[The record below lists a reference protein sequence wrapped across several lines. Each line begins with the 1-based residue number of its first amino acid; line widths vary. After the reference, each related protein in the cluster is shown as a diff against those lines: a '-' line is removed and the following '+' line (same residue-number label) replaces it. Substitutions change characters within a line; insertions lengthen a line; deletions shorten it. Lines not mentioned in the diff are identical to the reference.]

1 MRRKDAAPLRCGK
14 FASKVVCRRSGQF
27 VGLNFW
33 LFAGVASIA
42 ALAQAGC
49 VHSSA
54 PPVWGYYDQCAAAN
68 PSFLAMAECGRQKRL
83 AECVPTNSC
92 SPEGTVFM
100 DYVDSL
106 ALSVKSKKLTEAEA
120 MRRYAEYKSGGASTC
135 ARVGAEV
142 KC

>member
-1 MRRKDAAPLRCGK
+1 MNAAPLRRGK
-14 FASKVVCRRSGQF
+14 LAANLACRSPVRF
-27 VGLNFW
+27 VRLDLR
-33 LFAGVASIA
+33 LFAGAALIA
-42 ALAQAGC
+42 AFAQAGC

-54 PPVWGYYDQCAAAN
+54 PPVWDYYDKCAAAN
-68 PSFLAMAECGRQKRL
+68 PAFLAMAECGRQKRL

-120 MRRYAEYKSGGASTC
+120 MRRYAEYKSCGASTC
-135 ARVGAEV
+135 ARVGSELR
-142 KC
+142 C